1 MVTIP
6 IDRIALILDRASAV
20 EPADVILSEAQTEA
34 EIEETGDNGGEA
46 EFATPAQQSLIEVLE
61 TLTQDELYELLALA
75 EMAGFDGGQPT
86 WPSAMAR
93 AQATAADDAVE
104 HLVRI
109 LVLSDA
115 VEVGLDRLGYGIAAE
130 PKRRPVQRTQ
140 AARTVKAAAP
150 ARAKLRSQSRAK
162 ARPRIRTTT
171 KARSAARRKRRR

>member
-1 MVTIP
+1 MLTIP
-6 IDRIALILDRASAV
+6 IERITLILDRASAV

-34 EIEETGDNGGEA
+34 EIEETGGDDGEA

-75 EMAGFDGGQPT
+75 EMAGFDGGQPS
-86 WPSAMAR
+86 WQSAMAR
-93 AQATAADDAVE
+93 AQATAVDDAVE

-115 VEVGLDRLGYGIAAE
+115 VEVGLDRLGYGTAAG
-130 PKRRPVQRTQ
+130 PKYRPAQRAH
-140 AARTVKAAAP
+140 AAGTVTAAAP
-150 ARAKLRSQSRAK
+150 VRAKLRPRSRAK
-162 ARPRIRTTT
+162 ARPRVRTTT